1 MSARPRPRSLPRSR
15 RLPTSHHLPRPRVAA
30 LALLLAALLLTACS
44 EVDRTVTERGT
55 EVDAI
60 DGTIRVLVW
69 ESDRYP
75 DYRDR
80 RAHCWDDAVVGEPVP
95 DACLTNRTLVGE
107 TQPLRRSLPLAAASG
122 ILAIAALVWT
132 ARRRIVWYPFVTRE
146 DLDDPPLRPLTA
158 RTARSLARATSRE
171 KFEAG
176 QRTRRP
182 RWQLAVPALA
192 GAALAAVALPPLVL
206 LVGYGTALGWGLMV
220 GLVLFIGVWAT
231 AIAYLTPLT
240 PQQAQPDPLYARLAF
255 LGGAATA
262 AILAAAIGF
271 AYRTP
276 LLELNGL
283 PF

>member
-1 MSARPRPRSLPRSR
+1 MSALPIRRSLPR
-15 RLPTSHHLPRPRVAA
+15 PGPLPRLHAA
-30 LALLLAALLLTACS
+30 PLALLLAALLLTACS
-44 EVDRTVTERGT
+44 EVDRTVTERRIGAT
-55 EVDAI
+55 VFDR
-60 DGTIRVLVW
+60 DNRVLVW

-107 TQPLRRSLPLAAASG
+107 TQPLRRSLPLAAGSG

-146 DLDDPPLRPLTA
+146 DLDDPPLRPLTTC
-158 RTARSLARATSRE
+158 TARSLGRATSRE

-182 RWQLAVPALA
+182 RWQLALPALA

-271 AYRTP
+271 TYRTP

-283 PF
+283 PL